1 LSLDQCTECDCTTL
15 LAHPFRNSVRHLEVV
30 RLPIRSSAGPD
41 DILHFYATMIR
52 PVLEYAFPVWD
63 SGLTVERRNRIVAI
77 QKRVFR
83 IIFDTS
89 DYLFYSA

>member
-1 LSLDQCTECDCTTL
+1 
-15 LAHPFRNSVRHLEVV
+15 
-30 RLPIRSSAGPD
+30 
-41 DILHFYATMIR
+41 MIR

-89 DYLFYSA
+89 DYLFYSAWKARFAV